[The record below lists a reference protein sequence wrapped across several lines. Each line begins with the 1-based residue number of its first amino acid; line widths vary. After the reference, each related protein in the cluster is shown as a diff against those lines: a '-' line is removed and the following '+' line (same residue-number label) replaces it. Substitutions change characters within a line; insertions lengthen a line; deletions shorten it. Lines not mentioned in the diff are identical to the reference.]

1 VALLKETLQAELT
14 SIYEKGPLGN
24 PSGALVGIKTAKA
37 YLTYCATGQN
47 AVGQSMI
54 AMPGSIILGQTLGTI
69 FSAMSPAGSLT
80 AVKMASAFELCLMTF
95 MSTFQITIVTGPF
108 KQLLKTNLDIHL
120 NKPAITG
127 TEFAS
132 NFAMA
137 LHLSTAAPAIQVS
150 GIVPGVPPIPFS
162 GPII

>member
-1 VALLKETLQAELT
+1 MALLKETLQAELT
-14 SIYEKGPLGN
+14 TIYEKGPLGN
-24 PSGALVGIKTAKA
+24 PDCTLVGIQTAKA

-80 AVKMASAFELCLMTF
+80 AVKMASAFELCLLTF
-95 MSTFQITIVTGPF
+95 MSTFQLAIVPGPF
-108 KQLLKTNLDIHL
+108 KQILELNLNIYL
-120 NKPAITG
+120 NKPSITG

-137 LHLSTAAPAIQVS
+137 LHLATTAPAIQVS
-150 GIVPGVPPIPFS
+150 GIAPGLPPIPFT
-162 GPII
+162 GPIS